1 MWHGEIMKKRGR
13 KSNFQPNTIIQIE
26 PPLLWLLSPPN
37 KWPILKGGNQSTN
50 SDYLRN
56 MKSKQGGGL
65 VRKSNLKMEG
75 GVVSFS
81 LFFLFSFLPCP
92 EGSPGHKTLQ
102 LCFFGSE
109 NQEKQSSQ
117 TRECG
122 RICLLSLSLFSFQAL
137 PWKQPQ
143 SHIYK
148 VAESITKSE
157 RKSGFLAIGLR
168 KEPLGARECSG
179 NYREEGAG
187 KGDPLILHMNGHRSA
202 ACPWAVHVQERLRAT
217 EQRLWE
223 LNYKHKQLPAPQAN
237 LWVLHAWNRH

>member
-1 MWHGEIMKKRGR
+1 MSIRVVYSFVFWMQKLLFENLHKMWHGEIMKKRGR

-56 MKSKQGGGL
+56 VKSKQGGGL

-122 RICLLSLSLFSFQAL
+122 RICFLSLSFLFPGLAL
-137 PWKQPQ
+137 KATPVSYLQGGRE
-143 SHIYK
+143 HNK
-148 VAESITKSE
+148 V
-157 RKSGFLAIGLR
+157 
-168 KEPLGARECSG
+168 REKVWIS
-179 NYREEGAG
+179 
-187 KGDPLILHMNGHRSA
+187 GHR
-202 ACPWAVHVQERLRAT
+202 T
-217 EQRLWE
+217 EKGAPGSQRVFRE
-223 LNYKHKQLPAPQAN
+223 LQRGGS
-237 LWVLHAWNRH
+237 W